1 MNSQCFRFLKSGAVY
16 KSTRFF
22 NKGDPLLR
30 VLTELR
36 KWKKRKLLNGLNGST
51 LLQLLL
57 HLRVLTTAAIS
68 EL

>member
-1 MNSQCFRFLKSGAVY
+1 MNSQCFRFLKSGSVY

-30 VLTELR
+30 VLNELS